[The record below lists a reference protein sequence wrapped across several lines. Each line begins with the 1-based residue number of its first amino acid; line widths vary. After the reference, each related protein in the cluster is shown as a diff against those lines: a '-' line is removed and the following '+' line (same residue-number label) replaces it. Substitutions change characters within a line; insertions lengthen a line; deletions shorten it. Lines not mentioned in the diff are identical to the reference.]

1 MAHNNIFNTDTNMV
15 LLVNIW
21 KINSTKALVFACV
34 IVGVLALLYQGIKFL
49 LNYMECEDICAQF
62 CNRYRRRFC
71 TGRHLLETL
80 LHMVKVAGGYL
91 LMLLVMS
98 YNTWIFIAVVSG
110 LTLGFFCYGWSI
122 QDMPATGTERIV
134 VSKSQAKSKAN
145 SKSRGSK
152 GKTKQKG
159 SRDRGPQNGHMMS
172 MNPPHLLS
180 RNVLYPGEHQGRFI
194 ALLDQDLDVT
204 EV

>member
-1 MAHNNIFNTDTNMV
+1 MAHNSIFNTDTNMV

-21 KINSTKALVFACV
+21 KINSTKALIFACV

-49 LNYMECEDICAQF
+49 LNYMECEDICAQLS
-62 CNRYRRRFC
+62 NRYRHRCC
-71 TGRHLLETL
+71 TWRHLLETL

-98 YNTWIFIAVVSG
+98 FNTWIFIAVISG

-122 QDMPATGTERIV
+122 QDMPTTERELIG
-134 VSKSQAKSKAN
+134 QQQ
-145 SKSRGSK
+145 GSK
-152 GKTKQKG
+152 VKAYHRTKGNRSKTKG
-159 SRDRGPQNGHMMS
+159 GRERGLQNGHMS